1 MAKPRKATKTARKK
15 PTAAIRAAAEVI
27 WDEPPAHYGGAFSKM
42 LVRPESCGS
51 KSIDYRISVYQPRAY
66 VALHKHRI
74 QEQVYHVLEGEG
86 LMELDGKKQVVRK
99 DDVIFIPPGIEH
111 AIYNTGM
118 TDIKFVVVTS
128 PADE

>member
-1 MAKPRKATKTARKK
+1 MNTKKRAEARRK
-15 PTAAIRAAAEVI
+15 AAIRAAASVM
-27 WDEPPAHYGGAFSKM
+27 WDELPAHIGGAYSKL

-66 VALHKHRI
+66 VEPHRHRI
-74 QEQVYHVLEGEG
+74 QEQVYHVLDGEA
-86 LMELDGKKQVVRK
+86 LMEIDGNRTVVRK
-99 DDVIFIPPGIEH
+99 DDVIFIPPGAKH

-118 TDIKFVVVTS
+118 TDLRFIVVTS

>member
-1 MAKPRKATKTARKK
+1 MARTSKAKKTEGKK

-66 VALHKHRI
+66 VAPHKHRI

-128 PADE
+128 PAYE

>member
-1 MAKPRKATKTARKK
+1 MAKKAKSTTTARRK
-15 PTAAIRAAAEVI
+15 PTPAIRAAAEVI

-74 QEQVYHVLEGEG
+74 QEQV
-86 LMELDGKKQVVRK
+86 
-99 DDVIFIPPGIEH
+99 
-111 AIYNTGM
+111 
-118 TDIKFVVVTS
+118 
-128 PADE
+128 

>member
-1 MAKPRKATKTARKK
+1 MAKHGKAKKSVRKK
-15 PTAAIRAAAEVI
+15 PVAAIRAAAEVI

-66 VALHKHRI
+66 VAPHKHRI

-86 LMELDGKKQVVRK
+86 LMELEGERTVVRK
-99 DDVIFIPPGIEH
+99 DDVIFIPPGVEH

>member
-1 MAKPRKATKTARKK
+1 MAKPRKATKRARKK

-51 KSIDYRISVYQPRAY
+51 TSIDYRISVYQPRAY
-66 VALHKHRI
+66 VAPHKHRI

>member
-1 MAKPRKATKTARKK
+1 MAKSSKTKKSTRKK
-15 PTAAIRAAAEVI
+15 PTPAIRAAAEVI
-27 WDEPPAHYGGAFSKM
+27 WDEPPAHYGGAFSKL

-99 DDVIFIPPGIEH
+99 DDVIFIPPGVEH

>member
-1 MAKPRKATKTARKK
+1 MAKPTRTKKTAGKK

-66 VALHKHRI
+66 VAPHKHRI

>member
-1 MAKPRKATKTARKK
+1 MPKSIKAKKSVRRK
-15 PTAAIRAAAEVI
+15 PVAAIRAAAEVI
-27 WDEPPAHYGGAFSKM
+27 WDEPPAHYGGAFSKL

>member
-1 MAKPRKATKTARKK
+1 MAKTAKPKLASRRK
-15 PTAAIRAAAEVI
+15 PTPAIRAAAEVI
-27 WDEPPAHYGGAFSKM
+27 WDEPPAHYGGAFSKL

-99 DDVIFIPPGIEH
+99 DDVIFIPPGVEH

-118 TDIKFVVVTS
+118 SDIKFVVVTS

>member
-1 MAKPRKATKTARKK
+1 MAKPSKATRTVRKK

-27 WDEPPAHYGGAFSKM
+27 WDEPPAHYGGAFSKL

-66 VALHKHRI
+66 VAPHKHRI

>member
-1 MAKPRKATKTARKK
+1 MAGPTKTPKTAKKK

-66 VALHKHRI
+66 VAPHKHRI

-99 DDVIFIPPGIEH
+99 DDVIFIPAGVEH

>member
-1 MAKPRKATKTARKK
+1 MAKKAKAKRNAAKK
-15 PTAAIRAAAEVI
+15 PTPSIRPAATVI
-27 WDEPPAHYGGAFSKM
+27 WDEPPAHYGGAFSKL

-66 VALHKHRI
+66 VAPHRHRI

-86 LMELDGKKQVVRK
+86 LMELDGERTVVRK
-99 DDVIFIPPGIEH
+99 DDVIFIPAGIEH

>member
-1 MAKPRKATKTARKK
+1 MAKSSKAKKSTRKK
-15 PTAAIRAAAEVI
+15 PTPAIRAAAEVI
-27 WDEPPAHYGGAFSKM
+27 WDEPPAHYGGAFSKL

-99 DDVIFIPPGIEH
+99 DDVIFIPPGVEH

>member
-1 MAKPRKATKTARKK
+1 MAKAKKAKQPARKK

-27 WDEPPAHYGGAFSKM
+27 WDEPPAHYGGAFSKL

-99 DDVIFIPPGIEH
+99 DDVIFIPAGVEH

>member
-1 MAKPRKATKTARKK
+1 MSKKTEGKKGTKKAT
-15 PTAAIRAAAEVI
+15 PAIRPAATVM

-51 KSIDYRISVYQPRAY
+51 RSIDYRISVYQPRAY
-66 VALHKHRI
+66 VAPHKHRI

>member
-1 MAKPRKATKTARKK
+1 MAKKVKPKAGSRKK
-15 PTAAIRAAAEVI
+15 PTPAIRAAAEVI

-99 DDVIFIPPGIEH
+99 DDVIFIPPGVEH